1 MPGTTEMICGDIQ
14 KTILDSSQY
23 YNLLALGQ
31 RGNFHEKD
39 VLYLGSN
46 FRHIAHHA
54 SVPLLISSSTARAR
68 VANDFIVIGNLE
80 MIYNY
85 AGPYHAERIG

>member
-1 MPGTTEMICGDIQ
+1 MEMICGDIQ
-14 KTILDSSQY
+14 KTILDSSQH

-31 RGNFHEKD
+31 RGNLHEKD
-39 VLYLGSN
+39 VQYLGSN

-54 SVPLLISSSTARAR
+54 SVPLLISSSTPRVR

-85 AGPYHAERIG
+85 ARPYNAERIG